1 MHEKLVTFFNL
12 YWKVLSEVNKKDSKL
27 GELLDSTSNLV
38 GFGGIWASINFQW
51 IRFFSFSSQKKDG
64 PIAKQRSPITIFVS
78 CSAASRNRTK
88 LFLKSHLNSNFLFHK
103 TQIQYPWLLVFHALK
118 GKKGPWNQMQL
129 CRHFNPSVE
138 QSRSRNFM
146 MKSKLKLQLAS
157 LMHYSSKASLPGF
170 WL

>member
-1 MHEKLVTFFNL
+1 M
-12 YWKVLSEVNKKDSKL
+12 VLSEVNKKKSKL
-27 GELLDSTSNLV
+27 GELLDSTTNLV
-38 GFGGIWASINFQW
+38 WFGWIWASNNFHVSMNT
-51 IRFFSFSSQKKDG
+51 FHFLCKKKDG

-78 CSAASRNRTK
+78 CSAASRNGIK
-88 LFLKSHLNSNFLFHK
+88 PFLKSHLNSNFLFHK
-103 TQIQYPWLLVFHALK
+103 IYIQYPWLLVFHTLK
-118 GKKGPWNQMQL
+118 GKKSPWNQMQL

-157 LMHYSSKASLPGF
+157 LMYYSSTASLPGF